1 MSQARSS
8 SSEPPE
14 TTTEVT
20 AEARSNETENPT
32 ELEAFLPASSGGQTA
47 DRVALEKMQLAK
59 KGPAPLTGLR
69 TGRLVMV
76 ERRGVEVLFAGERC
90 PRRAELDRD
99 VDHEVIQE
107 AFESGDRV
115 LCEPDEE
122 GNPIVVGVVRARK
135 PDTLKISARKIE
147 IEGDEELLLRSG
159 KGALR
164 LREDGDVEL
173 IGSRISA
180 ASRGL
185 FRLVGRMLRLN

>member
-1 MSQARSS
+1 MSQARSP
-8 SSEPPE
+8 SSETPATEAAE
-14 TTTEVT
+14 T
-20 AEARSNETENPT
+20 ASEASA
-32 ELEAFLPASSGGQTA
+32 ELEDFLPATA
-47 DRVALEKMQLAK
+47 ATEVPDRAALERMQLAK
-59 KGPAPLTGLR
+59 KGPTPLTGLR

-76 ERRGVEVLFAGERC
+76 ERRGVEVLFAGERS
-90 PRRAELDRD
+90 PRRAEIDRD

-107 AFESGDRV
+107 AFENGDRV

-147 IEGDEELLLRSG
+147 IEAGEELLLRSG

>member
-8 SSEPPE
+8 SHETPE
-14 TTTEVT
+14 TAATE
-20 AEARSNETENPT
+20 AEASETESAGGA
-32 ELEAFLPASSGGQTA
+32 ELEDFLPASSEA
-47 DRVALEKMQLAK
+47 RAPAEVALERMQLAK

-76 ERRGVEVLFAGERC
+76 ERRGVEVLFTGERT
-90 PRRAELDRD
+90 PRRAEIETD
-99 VDHEVIQE
+99 VDHDVIQE
-107 AFESGDRV
+107 AFDSGDRV

-122 GNPIVVGVVRARK
+122 GNPIVVGVVRSRK
-135 PDTLKISARKIE
+135 PDTVKISARKVE
-147 IEGDEELLLRSG
+147 IEGDEELLVRSG
-159 KGALR
+159 KSALR

-173 IGSRISA
+173 VGSRISA

>member
-8 SSEPPE
+8 SSETPATAASDAPAA
-14 TTTEVT
+14 EVSST
-20 AEARSNETENPT
+20 GP
-32 ELEAFLPASSGGQTA
+32 ELEDFLPASPASRA
-47 DRVALEKMQLAK
+47 PDRVALERMQLAK
-59 KGPAPLTGLR
+59 EGPAPLAGLR

-76 ERRGVEVLFAGERC
+76 DRRGVEVLFAGERS
-90 PRRAELDRD
+90 PRRAEIDRD
-99 VDHEVIQE
+99 VDLDVVQE

-135 PDTLKISARKIE
+135 PDTVRISARKIE
-147 IEGDEELLLRSG
+147 IEGEEELLLRSG

>member
-1 MSQARSS
+1 MSQARSPS
-8 SSEPPE
+8 PESPE
-14 TTTEVT
+14 T
-20 AEARSNETENPT
+20 EAPQSEGAVAA
-32 ELEAFLPASSGGQTA
+32 ELEDFLPASSA
-47 DRVALEKMQLAK
+47 AEMPERVALERMSLAK

-76 ERRGVEVLFAGERC
+76 ERRSVEVLFAGE
-90 PRRAELDRD
+90 PAARRAEIERD
-99 VDHEVIQE
+99 VDLEVIQE
-107 AFESGDRV
+107 AFENGDRV

-135 PDTLKISARKIE
+135 PDTVRISARKIE
-147 IEGDEELLLRSG
+147 IEGEEEVLLRSG

-164 LREDGDVEL
+164 IREDGDVEL
-173 IGSRISA
+173 VGSRISA

>member
-1 MSQARSS
+1 MSQARSPS
-8 SSEPPE
+8 GESPESQSPE
-14 TTTEVT
+14 T
-20 AEARSNETENPT
+20 EAPETDSGASA
-32 ELEAFLPASSGGQTA
+32 ELEDFLPASSATPA
-47 DRVALEKMQLAK
+47 EVALERMQVAK

-76 ERRGVEVLFAGERC
+76 ERRGVEVLFTGERT
-90 PRRAELDRD
+90 PRRAEIESD

-107 AFESGDRV
+107 AFENGDRV

-122 GNPIVVGVVRARK
+122 GNPVVVGVVRSRK
-135 PDTLKISARKIE
+135 PDTVKILARKVE

-159 KGALR
+159 KSALR

-173 IGSRISA
+173 VGSRISA

>member
-1 MSQARSS
+1 MSQARSP
-8 SSEPPE
+8 SSETPAAPASE
-14 TTTEVT
+14 TEPS
-20 AEARSNETENPT
+20 EARSGGSA
-32 ELEAFLPASSGGQTA
+32 ELEESSATA
-47 DRVALEKMQLAK
+47 APDRVALERMQLAK
-59 KGPAPLTGLR
+59 NEPARLTGLR

-76 ERRGVEVLFAGERC
+76 ERRGVEVLFAGERT
-90 PRRAELDRD
+90 PRRAEVDRD

-107 AFESGDRV
+107 AFEDGDRV

-147 IEGDEELLLRSG
+147 IEAGEELLLRSG